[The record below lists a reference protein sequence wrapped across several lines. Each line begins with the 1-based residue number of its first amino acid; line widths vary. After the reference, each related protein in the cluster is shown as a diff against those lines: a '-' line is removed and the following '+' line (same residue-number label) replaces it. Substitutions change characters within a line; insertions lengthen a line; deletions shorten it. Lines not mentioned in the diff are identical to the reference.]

1 MKVTTYYGSLL
12 QMNQLA
18 NTGWGLDGGSTGAGV
33 DSMEFD
39 SVEGLGSGEGDF
51 SESKKYFKFPVE
63 NVKKSHFQKQEKA
76 L

>member
-1 MKVTTYYGSLL
+1 
-12 QMNQLA
+12 
-18 NTGWGLDGGSTGAGV
+18 
-33 DSMEFD
+33 MEFD